1 MTYDLLE
8 KLQVAVAN
16 GEREKAAAAT
26 KEALSA
32 GMDPVDIFE
41 NYLVPVMDEVGE
53 KFGRLEIFL
62 PDLMMAADVAK
73 AVKEVIEPVIKDR
86 ATTGEG
92 RACIVIG
99 TVMGDVHD
107 IGKNMVSLLLEV
119 NGFRVVDLG
128 TNVPVFDFIKAAEKE
143 QAQIIAMSS
152 LLTTSM
158 PYMAELIKALE
169 ETGKRKNWKVVVG
182 GGPVSPEWAANI
194 GADGYGKD
202 AREAIEVCRLLSN

>member
-1 MTYDLLE
+1 MNDVLLE
-8 KLQVAVAN
+8 KLRVAVAS
-16 GEREKAAAAT
+16 GDREGAAGAAQD
-26 KEALSA
+26 ALAS

-73 AVKEVIEPVIKDR
+73 AVKQVIEPAIKGR
-86 ATTGEG
+86 AISGDE

-169 ETGKRKNWKVVVG
+169 ETGKRQNWKVVVG
-182 GGPVSPEWAANI
+182 GGPVSPGWADSI

-202 AREAIEVCRLLSN
+202 AREAIEICRRLSN